1 MKNTDKATKRIAD
14 RIRKMS
20 DSELVWS
27 HRDCSL
33 ALEGLL
39 TVTATNS
46 WVQRMGGER
55 YLTELSL
62 FQKERARRGI

>member
-1 MKNTDKATKRIAD
+1 MSD

-20 DSELVWS
+20 DAELVWA

-39 TVTATNS
+39 SVTAS
-46 WVQRMGGER
+46 GGWVQRMGGER

-62 FQKERARRGI
+62 FQKERTVRGI